1 MRIFSFELK
10 KYFTKRSVIIVFVLF
25 LALNGFKI
33 ISLNEKSGDFSG
45 YAEGKLRLKEEVSG
59 EITYEKLSYVIEK
72 KSELE
77 KLVNERSYSTEFDK
91 NTYTGYQYGDYG
103 IFKEVY
109 EDLDYAYHYSEKLEE
124 ILTKAKNN
132 LSLYP
137 ENSSEYRFNARVIK
151 LYSGRKITSYYNTE
165 GYEKY
170 FSYDFSALL
179 LLLLLVFAVS
189 PVFSH
194 ETETGMSTLLL
205 SSPNGKTKTARA
217 KLFSALAFSA
227 VVSAVFAVFDF
238 LCFAAVFGLK
248 GLNNPLYSVKSFE
261 YTPLNVTI
269 GQYILIS
276 ALLKISGSM
285 LFCLVFLLFSKAFKK
300 SAVSMLFAM
309 GFAVLN
315 AVLNDFAFEEL
326 KLFLPVS
333 LFIPRAYFKTA
344 DVLHNGF
351 LCIPVF
357 LIFAVLIVI
366 AIQKTEKRKGDG
378 A

>member
-1 MRIFSFELK
+1 MRIFFFELK
-10 KYFTKRSVIIVFVLF
+10 KCFTKRSVIIVFVLF

-33 ISLNEKSGDFSG
+33 VSLNEKSEDFFG
-45 YAEGKLRLKEEVSG
+45 YAEGKLLLKEEVSG
-59 EITYEKLSYVIEK
+59 EITYEKLAYVIEK

-77 KLVNERSYSTEFDK
+77 KLVNERSYSTEFDE

-109 EDLDYAYHYSEKLEE
+109 EDLDYAYHYSEKLEDVL
-124 ILTKAKNN
+124 IKAKNN
-132 LSLYP
+132 LLLYP
-137 ENSSEYRFNARVIK
+137 ENSSEYRFNERVIK

-170 FSYDFSALL
+170 FSYDFSVLL

-194 ETETGMSTLLL
+194 EDETGMSTLLV
-205 SSPNGKTKTARA
+205 SSPNGNRQTARA
-217 KLFSALAFSA
+217 KLLSTLSFAS
-227 VVSAVFAVFDF
+227 VVSVAFAGFDF

-248 GLNNPLYSVKSFE
+248 GLNNPLYSVKSFV
-261 YTPLNVTI
+261 YTPLNITI

-276 ALLKISGSM
+276 ALLKIAGSV
-285 LFCLVFLLFSKAFKK
+285 LFCLGFLLFSKAVKK
-300 SAVSMLFAM
+300 SAISILFAM
-309 GFAVLN
+309 GFTVLN
-315 AVLNDFAFEEL
+315 ALLNDFAFEGL

-333 LFIPRAYFKTA
+333 LFIPRTYFKTA

-357 LIFAVLIVI
+357 LIFAALIVI
-366 AIQKTEKRKGDG
+366 AIQKTGKKGDG
-378 A
+378 I